1 MNLHSMLETSNTL
14 NTSNNKIISNKFKDI
29 TMSNQQVTKT
39 NILSNITH
47 ILNTINLFSNLRDY
61 TWRSLAE
68 CLIYSPVFFY
78 NSLSIKL
85 NIRNVYKVL
94 TRKLSIDHLENKLD
108 PDWVTGFVDAEGCF
122 SVIVEISEIFKR
134 KVRISFEINL
144 HEKDKDILYKIK
156 SFFGVGAVYI
166 RSDRKLAVYRVTN
179 VNYIKDIII
188 PHFTNYPLISKK
200 RIDFLL
206 WSKVVEII
214 LNKDHLTEQGFLNT
228 LSYYAAINKGMSK
241 KVLKDYPNIISANKP
256 IINLP
261 ANLNPQW
268 VSGFVAGDGGFS
280 IYIRPAKINSL
291 SQIVSC
297 RFHIAQHSKD
307 LELMRLFTK
316 FFDCGTIALRSNL
329 NTPRCDFIV
338 QDIPSLLYKIL
349 PHFDTYPLLNLKQE
363 DYICFTKG
371 MNIIKLKKHL
381 TTEGLKTLKELN
393 SEMNS
398 NRLK

>member
-1 MNLHSMLETSNTL
+1 
-14 NTSNNKIISNKFKDI
+14 
-29 TMSNQQVTKT
+29 MSNQQVTKI

-61 TWRSLAE
+61 TWRSIAE

-280 IYIRPAKINSL
+280 IYIRPAKMNSL

-307 LELMRLFTK
+307 LELMILFTK
-316 FFDCGTIALRSNL
+316 FFDCGTVALRSNL
-329 NTPRCDFIV
+329 NTPRCDSMHHSIGYHIV
-338 QDIPSLLYKIL
+338 VERGDLLIQYIQIIPRRRHNPSSL
-349 PHFDTYPLLNLKQE
+349 F
-363 DYICFTKG
+363 
-371 MNIIKLKKHL
+371 
-381 TTEGLKTLKELN
+381 
-393 SEMNS
+393 
-398 NRLK
+398 

>member
-1 MNLHSMLETSNTL
+1 
-14 NTSNNKIISNKFKDI
+14 
-29 TMSNQQVTKT
+29 
-39 NILSNITH
+39 
-47 ILNTINLFSNLRDY
+47 
-61 TWRSLAE
+61 
-68 CLIYSPVFFY
+68 
-78 NSLSIKL
+78 
-85 NIRNVYKVL
+85 
-94 TRKLSIDHLENKLD
+94 
-108 PDWVTGFVDAEGCF
+108 
-122 SVIVEISEIFKR
+122 
-134 KVRISFEINL
+134 
-144 HEKDKDILYKIK
+144 
-156 SFFGVGAVYI
+156 
-166 RSDRKLAVYRVTN
+166 
-179 VNYIKDIII
+179 
-188 PHFTNYPLISKK
+188 
-200 RIDFLL
+200 
-206 WSKVVEII
+206 VEII

-228 LSYYAAINKGMSK
+228 LSYYAAINKGMSN

-256 IINLP
+256 VINLP

-307 LELMRLFTK
+307 LELMILFTK

-363 DYICFTKG
+363 DYICFKKG
-371 MNIIKLKKHL
+371 MNIIKLKNHL

>member
-1 MNLHSMLETSNTL
+1 MLETSNTL
-14 NTSNNKIISNKFKDI
+14 NTSNNKIVSNKFKDI

-78 NSLSIKL
+78 NILSIKL

-122 SVIVEISEIFKR
+122 SVIVEISEICKR

-206 WSKVVEII
+206 
-214 LNKDHLTEQGFLNT
+214 
-228 LSYYAAINKGMSK
+228 
-241 KVLKDYPNIISANKP
+241 
-256 IINLP
+256 
-261 ANLNPQW
+261 
-268 VSGFVAGDGGFS
+268 
-280 IYIRPAKINSL
+280 
-291 SQIVSC
+291 
-297 RFHIAQHSKD
+297 
-307 LELMRLFTK
+307 
-316 FFDCGTIALRSNL
+316 
-329 NTPRCDFIV
+329 
-338 QDIPSLLYKIL
+338 
-349 PHFDTYPLLNLKQE
+349 
-363 DYICFTKG
+363 
-371 MNIIKLKKHL
+371 
-381 TTEGLKTLKELN
+381 
-393 SEMNS
+393 
-398 NRLK
+398 

>member
-1 MNLHSMLETSNTL
+1 
-14 NTSNNKIISNKFKDI
+14 
-29 TMSNQQVTKT
+29 MSNQQVTKI

-206 WSKVVEII
+206 
-214 LNKDHLTEQGFLNT
+214 
-228 LSYYAAINKGMSK
+228 
-241 KVLKDYPNIISANKP
+241 
-256 IINLP
+256 
-261 ANLNPQW
+261 
-268 VSGFVAGDGGFS
+268 
-280 IYIRPAKINSL
+280 
-291 SQIVSC
+291 
-297 RFHIAQHSKD
+297 
-307 LELMRLFTK
+307 
-316 FFDCGTIALRSNL
+316 
-329 NTPRCDFIV
+329 
-338 QDIPSLLYKIL
+338 
-349 PHFDTYPLLNLKQE
+349 
-363 DYICFTKG
+363 
-371 MNIIKLKKHL
+371 
-381 TTEGLKTLKELN
+381 
-393 SEMNS
+393 
-398 NRLK
+398 